1 MAEMNELIKDLTEL
15 IDKKVDNNDIKQEL
29 STLTKML
36 KSGFESNTSGME
48 RIPKVF
54 ATNDNEKI
62 TKFYEAFGNQIVAL
76 QISGNF
82 DLFTDYM
89 KIHFGINIE
98 FTSETSPNISYVK
111 KDKKRQKFN
120 DLYTGYFIDEV
131 PKSPKDAI
139 QRILKSLDAL
149 TKDFTAEDQVVKD
162 SLKEI
167 IEKQTEHSPAT
178 VKTVD
183 KILTSARIKSLKVED
198 VANALEETLTLQQQG
213 VDIALGGKPNDEDST
228 SYSEAE

>member
-1 MAEMNELIKDLTEL
+1 MTEMNELIKDLTEL

-36 KSGFESNTSGME
+36 KSGFETSTTGME

-54 ATNDNEKI
+54 ATNDGAKI
-62 TKFYEAFGNQIVAL
+62 QKFYDTFGNQIAAL
-76 QISGNF
+76 KIAGQF
-82 DLFTDYM
+82 DLFAEYL
-89 KIHFGINIE
+89 KITFGINIE
-98 FTSETSPNISYVK
+98 FTSDISPIISYVK
-111 KDKKRQKFN
+111 KEKARQKFN

-139 QRILKSLDAL
+139 EKILKSLDAL
-149 TKDFTAEDQVVKD
+149 TKDFTTEDQIVKD

-183 KILTSARIKSLKVED
+183 KILTSARLKSITVDSAASAVE
-198 VANALEETLTLQQQG
+198 EILTLQQQG
-213 VDIALGGKPNDEDST
+213 VDIAMGVKVVTEEEL
-228 SYSEAE
+228 AETE